1 MTTTSSHQELTKT
14 VARWIV
20 DAQTAELP
28 AAVDHHVRRL
38 LVDYFAGVIPG
49 SVTDVSRAVATHV
62 ERNYGGDEATA
73 IGLGRVSA
81 LGAAFMNGSAAH
93 GLEVDDGYTPG
104 SVHPS
109 SVSFPSVL
117 AAAEAS
123 SATRELTL
131 RALSVALELT
141 CRLAAAGHPAT
152 WRNHFHNTPISG
164 VMGGAAG
171 VAVILGLDETQV
183 RDALGIAASHAGGL
197 FAFLNQSAEVK
208 RVHSGKASRDAVAS
222 AELALLGVTG
232 PRSVFEG
239 VHGYIDAFARGEFAR
254 GTLVDGLG
262 DTWVMLN
269 TYVKPYPSCRHL
281 HAPIDGVLAMRTK
294 HGFTSDQIAE
304 VVVRTHTVASHHGN
318 QNVESFLDA
327 QMSIPYAVAVAAK
340 YGEVG
345 LDEFYEHNRTDVE
358 VNRITRLTSVVADAA
373 CDADYPRLRPAIVT
387 ITLAD
392 GRKIETRIDQP
403 YGEPSN
409 PVTDEDMTA
418 KFLRLAGPL
427 LGDDAER
434 VADELWEF
442 ASLDI
447 LTDIQSLLE
456 SRP

>member
-1 MTTTSSHQELTKT
+1 
-14 VARWIV
+14 
-20 DAQTAELP
+20 
-28 AAVDHHVRRL
+28 
-38 LVDYFAGVIPG
+38 
-49 SVTDVSRAVATHV
+49 
-62 ERNYGGDEATA
+62 
-73 IGLGRVSA
+73 
-81 LGAAFMNGSAAH
+81 
-93 GLEVDDGYTPG
+93 
-104 SVHPS
+104 
-109 SVSFPSVL
+109 
-117 AAAEAS
+117 
-123 SATRELTL
+123 
-131 RALSVALELT
+131 
-141 CRLAAAGHPAT
+141 
-152 WRNHFHNTPISG
+152 
-164 VMGGAAG
+164 
-171 VAVILGLDETQV
+171 
-183 RDALGIAASHAGGL
+183 
-197 FAFLNQSAEVK
+197 
-208 RVHSGKASRDAVAS
+208 
-222 AELALLGVTG
+222 
-232 PRSVFEG
+232 
-239 VHGYIDAFARGEFAR
+239 
-254 GTLVDGLG
+254 
-262 DTWVMLN
+262 
-269 TYVKPYPSCRHL
+269 
-281 HAPIDGVLAMRTK
+281 MRTK